1 MVAQFHRMAH
11 MQDSRLTKKMFKW
24 DYNLNEAG
32 TIKTWSTDVKGVFI
46 RNNCANL
53 FSINA
58 NFHRKMVAQELKSSL
73 LMGDQKKWEKEARKM
88 KKLKTYVKINNFNND
103 KLYLCKALPFAQ
115 RMFMAKI
122 RLGILPLHIETG
134 RHKTPHTPENERVC
148 KVCLNGEIENE
159 LHFLLKCNF
168 YSELRQSLNV
178 IIQESGLQNSNDDEK
193 LFFLLNYDIAV
204 KSTGKFIIAAYDKRS
219 KFLFK

>member
-1 MVAQFHRMAH
+1 
-11 MQDSRLTKKMFKW
+11 
-24 DYNLNEAG
+24 
-32 TIKTWSTDVKGVFI
+32 
-46 RNNCANL
+46 
-53 FSINA
+53 
-58 NFHRKMVAQELKSSL
+58 MVAQELKSSL

-115 RMFMAKI
+115 RMLMAKI
-122 RLGILPLHIETG
+122 RLGILPLHKETG
-134 RHKTPHTPENERVC
+134 RHKTPHTRENERVC

-178 IIQESGLQNSNDDEK
+178 IIQSSGLQNSNDDEK
-193 LFFLLNYDIAV
+193 LFFLLNDDIAV